1 MENNIERIGMAQ
13 MCVRKAPGII
23 TTIGLGS
30 CVGVTLYDKVNK
42 VGGMLHLMLSDSTR
56 FAYSSSSN
64 MNRAKYADTGIK
76 DLLSEMINTGARK
89 ENIVAKMAGGAQM
102 FAISDVNDVLNIGDR
117 NIEATRKILEE
128 LDIPLLSEDVGD
140 TYGRT
145 VELDLDNGELK
156 VMTVNRDVKFI

>member
-1 MENNIERIGMAQ
+1 MENNVERIGMAQ

-30 CVGVTLYDKVNK
+30 CVGVTLYDKLNK
-42 VGGMLHLMLSDSTR
+42 IGGMLHLMLSDSTR
-56 FAYSSSSN
+56 FAYSSNST
-64 MNRAKYADTGIK
+64 MNRAKYADTGID
-76 DLLSEMINTGARK
+76 DLLSEMLQLGARR

-102 FAISDVNDVLNIGDR
+102 FAIHDVNDLLNIGDR
-117 NIEATRKILEE
+117 NIEATRKKLDELQIPILG
-128 LDIPLLSEDVGD
+128 EDVGE

-156 VMTVNRDVKFI
+156 IMTVNKEVKVI